1 MRKEYRIMSLTLKI
15 KNLKKLTLVVLT
27 ALCASTS
34 ASAQDR
40 MAALAPSDV
49 KMKSVDTLMLHN
61 LRKRENA
68 AAPSNKLYEEWN
80 NKSISGFNQAIPETY
95 TVDLRNFAM
104 PTKSRLVTSPY
115 GRRWGR
121 MHKGIDVKVYTG
133 DTIVAAF
140 EGKVRIVKYEPN
152 GYGNYVVIRH
162 NNGLETV
169 YGHLSKH
176 LVIENQK
183 VRAGQPIGLGGNTG
197 RSTGSHL
204 HFETRLLGIAL
215 NPAFMFDFPN
225 QDVKANK
232 YVFRR
237 SEHVAQAGNVKA
249 APATTAPKQQPAAQ
263 KPVPSAAQK
272 TAMQQAPVAQK
283 PAAQKQQPTAQKPAA
298 VAPAKPVVAQAPVV
312 QKTSHEVQAGETLY
326 SIARRNGMTVEQL
339 CKKNGIPTTYTI
351 KPGETLKLN

>member
-1 MRKEYRIMSLTLKI
+1 MSFTLKI
-15 KNLKKLTLVVLT
+15 KNLKKLSLVVLT
-27 ALCASTS
+27 TLCVSTN
-34 ASAQDR
+34 AAAQDR

-68 AAPSNKLYEEWN
+68 AAPSNNLYEEWN
-80 NKSISGFNQAIPETY
+80 NRSVGNYSQSIPETY
-95 TVDLRNFAM
+95 TVDLRHFAM
-104 PTKSRLVTSPY
+104 PTKNRVVTSGY

-121 MHKGIDVKVYTG
+121 MHKGLDVKVYIG
-133 DTIVAAF
+133 DTIVSAF
-140 EGKVRIVKYEPN
+140 DGKVRIVKYEPN

-176 LVIENQK
+176 LVIENQT

-204 HFETRLLGIAL
+204 HFETRLLGIAI
-215 NPAFMFDFPN
+215 NPAFMFDFAN

-237 SEHVAQAGNVKA
+237 SEHVAQAGTSRTPAA
-249 APATTAPKQQPAAQ
+249 APAQKQQTTQ
-263 KPVPSAAQK
+263 KPTPSAAQK
-272 TAMQQAPVAQK
+272 TAMQQAPAVQK
-283 PAAQKQQPTAQKPAA
+283 PAATT
-298 VAPAKPVVAQAPVV
+298 AKPTVTAQAPVTS
-312 QKTSHEVQAGETLY
+312 KTSHKVQQGETLY
-326 SIARRNGMTVEQL
+326 SIARNNGMTVDQL